1 MSEGA
6 ISSDRE
12 QQARDNISS
21 RRQSGLEP
29 KPEDVRD
36 VELADK
42 QRKERRARETSE
54 SGGRR

>member
-12 QQARDNISS
+12 QQARDNIAS

-29 KPEDVRD
+29 KPEDLRD
-36 VELADK
+36 VELADRH
-42 QRKERRARETSE
+42 RKEKRARETAE
-54 SGGRR
+54 SGRS